1 MSSEMFQLGLKIL
14 PFTQLLLSIKQH
26 CFFLQA
32 MCELLEFS
40 IHDLVHD
47 DIRDDGIRH
56 GDLNT
61 AMRTCSTTIVSFD
74 PFPGTW
80 SAEGVPTRN
89 EGLRGTQDVGAY
101 RTFKLGVHFFSLHR
115 NSNFLKR
122 PDHSCCRG
130 AEEGRPIFCWR
141 GSIATSVH
149 HVKIDYKIK

>member
-80 SAEGVPTRN
+80 SAEGVPIAADKQTKGAVHKVLHIPTRN
-89 EGLRGTQDVGAY
+89 EGLRGTQDVGA
-101 RTFKLGVHFFSLHR
+101 
-115 NSNFLKR
+115 
-122 PDHSCCRG
+122 
-130 AEEGRPIFCWR
+130 
-141 GSIATSVH
+141 SV
-149 HVKIDYKIK
+149 KEC